1 MQLTEI
7 KEKIRNTRM
16 PRRIYDEVMAQEV
29 DTVGKDSQQEK
40 HQLADQML
48 RGQPSGA
55 IVKVPLTKEVQS
67 YLLYKSLPN
76 MIDIAKDNMNRRL
89 VNSLQKFQARLH
101 AKLVGVEK

>member
-7 KEKIRNTRM
+7 KEKVRNTRM

-29 DTVGKDSQQEK
+29 DTVDKHSPQEK
-40 HQLADQML
+40 HQLADQMQ
-48 RGQPSGA
+48 RGQLSGT

-67 YLLYKSLPN
+67 YLLYKALPN

-89 VNSLQKFQARLH
+89 VNSLQSFQARLH